1 MTEVTQQIVRESP
14 DIEAYK
20 LGLMKSAQALAGLGV
35 DIPVNQVAGMTDLQL
50 AALNQAGAGIGA
62 YVPYLTGSGETLGDA
77 KRFMQGSFGL
87 ESPFRGARIGA
98 EGLITG
104 AGDQLATV
112 DAQGNR
118 ITPGYLTGFDPRTGI
133 QPYMDP
139 FQQQVIDMSM
149 EDIRRQG
156 DIARQTQSANAIQA
170 GAFGGSRGELGRQEL
185 ERNILD
191 QQARSASQL
200 RAAGFQD
207 AATRAQQAFE
217 AQQGRRMQGI
227 QLGGQLGSA
236 LGNIAASTGQLGIAG
251 TKALGD
257 LGLQQGALGELGQT
271 LGQRET
277 DNLFNMGRF
286 GQAQTQAELDAL
298 RSSQMQQLYE
308 PYQRLGFLSDIYKG
322 APSTQMATT
331 AISSPQQSPF
341 AQMLGLG
348 IAGLGAY
355 GGAQRMGL
363 FGAGG

>member
-1 MTEVTQQIVRESP
+1 MVERTEQIVREAP
-14 DIEAYK
+14 GVEAYK
-20 LGLMKSAQALAGLGV
+20 LGLMKSAQALAGQGIDL
-35 DIPVNQVAGMTDLQL
+35 PVNQVAGMTDLQQ
-50 AALNQAGAGIGA
+50 AALNQAGAGIGQ
-62 YVPYLTGSGETLGDA
+62 YVPYLTGAGKTLGQA
-77 KRFMQGSFGL
+77 SRFFGGAFGPD
-87 ESPFRGARIGA
+87 SPFGKARVSA
-98 EGLITG
+98 EGLITT
-104 AGDQLATV
+104 AGGQIPAS
-112 DAQGNR
+112 AA
-118 ITPGYLTGFDPRTGI
+118 GFDPRTGI
-133 QPYMDP
+133 QPFMDP

-149 EDIRRQG
+149 QDIRRQG
-156 DIARQTQSANAIQA
+156 DIARQRQSADAIQA

-191 QQARSASQL
+191 QQARSSAQL

-207 AATRAQQAFE
+207 AAGRAQQAFE
-217 AQQGRRMQGI
+217 AQQGRTLSGA

-236 LGNIAASTGQLGIAG
+236 LGQIASNTGQLGIAG

-271 LGQRET
+271 LGQRESE
-277 DNLFNMGRF
+277 NLFNMGRF

-355 GGAQRMGL
+355 GGAQRMNL
-363 FGAGG
+363 FGAGNT

>member
-1 MTEVTQQIVRESP
+1 MVERTEQIVRESP
-14 DIEAYK
+14 EIEAYK
-20 LGLMKSAQALAGLGV
+20 LGLMQSAKALADQGV
-35 DIPVNQVAGMTDLQL
+35 NLPVQQVAGMTDLQL
-50 AALNQAGAGIGA
+50 AALDQAGAGIGQ
-62 YVPYLTGSGETLGDA
+62 YVPYLTGAGQTLGDA
-77 KRFMQGSFGL
+77 GRFMRGSFGA
-87 ESPFRGARIGA
+87 ESPFGKARTQA
-98 EGLITG
+98 ESFIT
-104 AGDQLATV
+104 T
-112 DAQGNR
+112 AQGQ
-118 ITPGYLTGFDPRTGI
+118 IPTTAAGFDPRTGI
-133 QPYMDP
+133 QPFMDP

-156 DIARQTQSANAIQA
+156 DIARQRQSADAIRA

-191 QQARSASQL
+191 QQARSAAQL

-207 AATRAQQAFE
+207 AASRAQQAFE
-217 AQQGRRMQGI
+217 AQQGRQLSGA

-236 LGNIAASTGQLGIAG
+236 LGQIAASTGQLGIAG

-271 LGQRET
+271 LGQREGEF
-277 DNLFNMGRF
+277 LFNMGRF

-363 FGAGG
+363 FGAGNT